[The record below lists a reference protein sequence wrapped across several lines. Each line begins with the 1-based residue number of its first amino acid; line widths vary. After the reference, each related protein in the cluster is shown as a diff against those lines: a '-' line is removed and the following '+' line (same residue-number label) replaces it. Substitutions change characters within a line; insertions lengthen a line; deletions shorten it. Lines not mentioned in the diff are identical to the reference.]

1 VSCHYYFLK
10 YLIAI
15 TKKPIPK
22 RNVII
27 GFFGV
32 NVVIA
37 LNFLQK
43 KMIANKIMYGR
54 YHSFNGVLLTPLIT

>member
-1 VSCHYYFLK
+1 MPLLFSEIPHCNYKKAYTKEECH
-10 YLIAI
+10 
-15 TKKPIPK
+15 
-22 RNVII
+22 NW
-27 GFFGV
+27 FFDV

>member
-1 VSCHYYFLK
+1 MPLLFSEIPL
-10 YLIAI
+10 AI